1 MDESDNNFFPR
12 FDTAVKTA
20 IDGRNSRRSRSR
32 VGFFS
37 EYVQICEVHGQKSL
51 CAWILSLFA
60 GLSQG
65 QG

>member
-20 IDGRNSRRSRSR
+20 IDGRSRCNR

-37 EYVQICEVHGQKSL
+37 KYIQICEVHGQ
-51 CAWILSLFA
+51 
-60 GLSQG
+60 
-65 QG
+65 